1 MLVNTTRYIN
11 VGIILHFSTMK
22 EVIMKKLLFW
32 MVLVVGIVVLLGSC
46 AKMDDEESTAAT
58 ATTFTS
64 TTTAAGS
71 ITFGSETLSGTYVSP
86 CWDGDGVV
94 AAAASAG
101 VMPSDLKAM
110 RDVLV
115 VTSDTSIS
123 EETHGYADATC
134 STLSYYSKDG
144 NTSFTVG
151 DASGE
156 NYKVTYTETTYKLM
170 VGTAAAKTWWEALY
184 TAVGATVNLTV
195 DTELS
200 GTGNG
205 KNYLNLFNVTSTT
218 VTIGEDDNETYPTAM
233 DSEVMTKQ

>member
-1 MLVNTTRYIN
+1 M
-11 VGIILHFSTMK
+11 
-22 EVIMKKLLFW
+22 
-32 MVLVVGIVVLLGSC
+32 
-46 AKMDDEESTAAT
+46 AT
-58 ATTFTS
+58 F
-64 TTTAAGS
+64 
-71 ITFGSETLSGTYVSP
+71 
-86 CWDGDGVV
+86 
-94 AAAASAG
+94 ASAG
-101 VMPSDLKAM
+101 ALPSDLVAM

-123 EETHGYADATC
+123 EETHGYSDATC

-170 VGTAAAKTWWEALY
+170 VGTAAAETWWEALY

-200 GTGNG
+200 GSGSG
-205 KNYLNLFNVTSTT
+205 KNELNLFNVTSTT
-218 VTIGEDDNETYPTAM
+218 VTIGDDDNETYPTSM
-233 DSEVMTKQ
+233 DSQVMTKQ

>member
-1 MLVNTTRYIN
+1 
-11 VGIILHFSTMK
+11 
-22 EVIMKKLLFW
+22 MKKLLFW
-32 MVLVVGIVVLLGSC
+32 LVLIVGIVVLLGSC
-46 AKMDDEESTAAT
+46 AKKDEATTAAT

-71 ITFGSETLSGTYVSP
+71 ITVGSETMSGTYVSP
-86 CWDGDGVV
+86 CYSGAEV

-101 VMPSDLKAM
+101 QLPSDLLAM

-170 VGTAAAKTWWEALY
+170 VGTAAAETWWEALF
-184 TAVGATVNLTV
+184 AAAGATVNLTV
-195 DTELS
+195 GTELS
-200 GTGNG
+200 GTGSG
-205 KNYLNLFNVTSTT
+205 KNELNLFSVTSTT
-218 VTIGEDDNETYPTAM
+218 VQIGDDDNETYPTAM
-233 DSEVMTKQ
+233 DSQVMTKQ

>member
-1 MLVNTTRYIN
+1 
-11 VGIILHFSTMK
+11 
-22 EVIMKKLLFW
+22 MKKLLFW
-32 MVLVVGIVVLLGSC
+32 LALIVGTVALIGSC
-46 AKMDDEESTAAT
+46 AKKDDATTAAT
-58 ATTFTS
+58 VTFTS

-71 ITFGSETLSGTYVSP
+71 ITVGSETLSGTYVSACSNNP
-86 CWDGDGVV
+86 VIATV
-94 AAAASAG
+94 AALGAL
-101 VMPSDLKAM
+101 PSDLVAM
-110 RDVLV
+110 RNVLV

-123 EETHGYADATC
+123 EETHAYSDATC

-170 VGTAAAKTWWEALY
+170 VGTAAAETWWEALY

-200 GTGNG
+200 GSGNG

-218 VTIGEDDNETYPTAM
+218 VTIGEDDNETQPTAM

>member
-1 MLVNTTRYIN
+1 
-11 VGIILHFSTMK
+11 
-22 EVIMKKLLFW
+22 MKKLLFW

-46 AKMDDEESTAAT
+46 AKKDEETAAA

-64 TTTAAGS
+64 STTAAGS
-71 ITFGSETLSGTYVSP
+71 ITFGSETLSGTYVSACSNNP
-86 CWDGDGVV
+86 VIATV
-94 AAAASAG
+94 AALG
-101 VMPSDLKAM
+101 LLPSDLVAM
-110 RDVLV
+110 RNVLV

-123 EETHGYADATC
+123 EETHAYSDATC

-156 NYKVTYTETTYKLM
+156 NYKVTYTETTYKMM
-170 VGTAAAKTWWEALY
+170 VGTTAAETWWEARY
-184 TAVGATVNLTV
+184 TAAGESIDLTV
-195 DTELS
+195 GTELS
-200 GTGNG
+200 GTGSG
-205 KNYLNLFNVTSTT
+205 KNELNLFNVTSTT